1 MRIAQVSTL
10 YESVPPQRY
19 GGIERIVSYL
29 SEELVK
35 AGHDVTLFAS
45 ADSHTSAKLVA
56 GSDCAV
62 RLVEDTADPQA
73 FHFAML
79 EDVVAASKQFDI
91 VHFHTDYQSF
101 PFARRMRCA
110 HVTTLHWRLD
120 VPGLEPMYR
129 RFADIPLVS
138 VSDAQRAPLP
148 WLSWAGTVHHGLPAA
163 LYRFHERAGEHLA
176 FVGRIAPAKGPD
188 AAIRIARRAN
198 VPLRIAAKVDEADR
212 PYFERAVA
220 PLVQAPLI
228 DYAGEQDDTG
238 KSRLIGHARAL
249 LFPIDWPEPFG
260 LVMIEALACGTPVIA
275 FGRGS
280 VPEII
285 EDGVNGFVVCNEDEA
300 VEAVA
305 RLPQINRHRCRES
318 FERRFMAERMAGD
331 YVDVYR
337 RLLDARAARRAP
349 PPHLVAHDA

>member
-29 SEELVK
+29 SEELVNM
-35 AGHDVTLFAS
+35 GHDVTLFAS
-45 ADSHTSAKLVA
+45 GDSRTSAKLVA
-56 GSDCAV
+56 SSPYAI

-79 EDVVAASKQFDI
+79 EDVVARSAQFDI

-101 PFARRMRCA
+101 PFARRMKCA

-138 VSDAQRAPLP
+138 ISNSQRSPLP
-148 WLSWAGTVHHGLPAA
+148 WLAWAATVHHGLPDA
-163 LYRFHERAGEHLA
+163 LYRFQASVGEHLA
-176 FVGRIAPAKGPD
+176 FVGRFAPSKGPD

-198 VPLRIAAKVDEADR
+198 TRLKIAAKIDPADR
-212 PYFERAVA
+212 PYFETDIE
-220 PLVQAPLI
+220 PLI
-228 DYAGEQDDTG
+228 QSPLIEYVGEQDDTG
-238 KSRLIGHARAL
+238 KRRLIGSARAL

-285 EDGVNGFVVCNEDEA
+285 EDGVNGFVVRNEDEA

-305 RLPQINRHRCRES
+305 RLPQIDRRRCRDT
-318 FERRFMAERMAGD
+318 FDRRFTAHRMAGD
-331 YVDVYR
+331 YVDVYQ
-337 RLLDARAARRAP
+337 RLVNARANGFARSP
-349 PPHLVAHDA
+349 VVADDAY